1 MNTWKNTKWKYS
13 QADKWV
19 HNKAHHYMSC
29 SQQTTPDLG
38 FKYSIKAEQSLTVD
52 VYQEDCCKFRSDLC
66 LLFFTPLSL
75 SHPSHESHRCWL
87 WWLGNEF
94 SMNEGYSLNL
104 NPSAWQKTAML
115 SAFFCLYLFTACPS
129 SDITILLNHVC
140 SLLFLFCL
148 SQHCFSSRA
157 HDDKNSFEFWRSLYI
172 F

>member
-13 QADKWV
+13 QDNKWV
-19 HNKAHHYMSC
+19 HNKAHHAVNRPHQICALNTASR
-29 SQQTTPDLG
+29 LN
-38 FKYSIKAEQSLTVD
+38 KAAQWMFTRKTACPPLTQS
-52 VYQEDCCKFRSDLC
+52 
-66 LLFFTPLSL
+66 PLPWEPQVL
-75 SHPSHESHRCWL
+75 VVMAREWVL
-87 WWLGNEF
+87 NEW
-94 SMNEGYSLNL
+94 GSLNL
-104 NPSAWQKTAML
+104 NPSAWQKTAVL
-115 SAFFCLYLFTACPS
+115 SAFFCLYLFIACPS